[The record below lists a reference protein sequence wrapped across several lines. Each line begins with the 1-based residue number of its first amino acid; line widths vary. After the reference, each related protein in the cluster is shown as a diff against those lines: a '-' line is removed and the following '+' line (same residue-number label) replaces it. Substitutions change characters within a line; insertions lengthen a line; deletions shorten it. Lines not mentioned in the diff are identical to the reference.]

1 MVDGPSGLF
10 IDAYITN
17 TLGGKTM
24 FKRAKTGSRASGLK
38 VVILLLLSVAL
49 IAGGCSSGSN
59 GSSNEPSSAPGPT
72 GESQSDGETSGPPTE
87 FSYLRPVWGPATYT
101 KGGAYEQELFKQ
113 ANVKINVQIIPVTEY
128 DTQAKTV
135 IAAGN
140 IPDVMWAS
148 GPLDPFWRDIENQGA
163 FLKIND
169 YLDKYPN
176 VKATVSDSVWSAM
189 QNENGE
195 IFFFPFSI
203 HPIVPFFT
211 FYRADWFEES
221 GIAEPT
227 TIQELEQGLEKIK
240 ASKPDVVPMT
250 VGLGG
255 TEWMFKDLGTSF
267 GNAAGGW
274 MPSPEDPD
282 QIVPSH
288 MNPANIEYMFWLQ
301 DLKKRGLLDQ
311 EAGVNPDPAF
321 GKQKFMTGRAAAYPG
336 GYPDYLEL
344 LNAFKGDSSAKI
356 GILAPLKGSGG
367 QGGTRTVFPVDRGF
381 YISAQTS
388 DPEGIF
394 RFLEWTLTEGQGDD
408 FRRYGIEG
416 KTYTVVDGKKVG
428 IPEGEREA
436 DYAGS
441 QIEPLKFLDPIDEK
455 MNWDDWKTS
464 FESQGF
470 GEHFDYFKTSF
481 EQYSDNQFPDY
492 LNPTVF
498 SPTNAEKGGILW
510 EDYMAQMYGSIL
522 LDMNI
527 TRDNYNEA
535 LNKWLTNGGDKI
547 IQEINDLQPDKS
559 KPDYGV

>member
-1 MVDGPSGLF
+1 
-10 IDAYITN
+10 
-17 TLGGKTM
+17 M
-24 FKRAKTGSRASGLK
+24 FKRRSRSSRTSRLQ
-38 VVILLLLSVAL
+38 VVILLLLSAAL
-49 IAGGCSSGSN
+49 IVGGCSGNNGSTKEPSKTSNSTSGVQSN
-59 GSSNEPSSAPGPT
+59 GESSGAPV
-72 GESQSDGETSGPPTE
+72 E
-87 FSYLRPVWGPATYT
+87 FSYLRPVWGPATYS

-113 ANVKINVQIIPVTEY
+113 ANVKIDVQIIPVTEY
-128 DTQAKTV
+128 DAQAKTI
-135 IAAGN
+135 IAAGD

-163 FLKIND
+163 FLKINEFI
-169 YLDKYPN
+169 DKYPN
-176 VKATVSDSVWSAM
+176 VKATVSDSVWNAM
-189 QNENGE
+189 KNEKGD
-195 IFFFPFSI
+195 IYFFPFSI
-203 HPIVPFFT
+203 YPIVPFFT
-211 FYRADWFEES
+211 FYRADWFEEA

-227 TIQELEQGLEKIK
+227 TIKELEAALETIK

-274 MPSPEDPD
+274 MPSPENPD

-288 MNPANIEYMFWLQ
+288 MNPANIDYMFWLQ

-311 EAGVNPDPAF
+311 EAGVNPDPSF

-344 LNAFKGDSSAKI
+344 LNAFKNDSTAKI
-356 GILAPLKGSGG
+356 GIMAPLEGPGG

-381 YISAQTS
+381 YISAEAG

-394 RFLEWTLTEGQGDD
+394 RFLEWTLTEGQGHD

-416 KTYTVVDGKKVG
+416 KTYKVVDGKKTS
-428 IPEGEREA
+428 IPEAEREP
-436 DYAGS
+436 DYVSS

-455 MNWDDWKTS
+455 VNWDDWKAN

-470 GEHFDYFKTSF
+470 SEFYDYFKTSF
-481 EQYSDNQFPDY
+481 EEYSINQFPDY
-492 LNPTVF
+492 RNPTVF
-498 SPTNAEKGGILW
+498 SPTNADKGGMLW
-510 EDYMAQMYGSIL
+510 EDYMGQMYGSIL

-527 TRDNYNEA
+527 NRDNYNEA
-535 LNKWLTNGGDKI
+535 LNNWLSNGGDKI
-547 IQEINDLQPDKS
+547 LQESNELQSDKS